1 MAADI
6 GPKIGLQGEQQF
18 KNAIKDIN
26 QSLKT
31 LDSEMKLVTSE
42 FDKNDTSMAKLNKQ
56 NAVYEKQLYTLNDKL
71 KVQGERLKE
80 AAAAYGEADSRTM
93 KLQQDYN
100 KTQAEI
106 NNLNHKIEA
115 NNQALKENNKYSE
128 IASKAFKAVAV
139 AAAASA
145 AAVAAAAAAAV
156 KIVKSFANMALE
168 AGKAAD
174 ELTTLSK
181 QTGLSTDE
189 LQRYQ
194 FAADRIDVSLDTIT
208 GSMTKLT
215 RNMSS
220 ASKGSKTASEAF
232 AKLGVAVT
240 DSNGELRDRNEVFRE
255 TIKALGKIENVTE
268 RDAVAMDIFGKS
280 AQELNPLILG
290 GADAL
295 EEFGDEAQRA
305 GLILSS
311 GQLENLNKLNDS
323 MDRLKVTWSSAKML
337 FASAFSADMGAT
349 IDIITN
355 SVQRLTKAFSENGLE
370 GVLKELPSVI
380 DDLAGEMKGKLEV
393 IAEIGGELLQA
404 LAQGFAALVPVLVPA
419 AIEAITTLAEALIQ
433 PDNLSKILSSAAT
446 AIVTLVKGLVANF
459 PQIVTAGIQAIG
471 ELVRGLLSAVASLIP
486 KSAIE
491 TVSSFISGIRDRF
504 TYLFTAGAEII
515 GKVKEGIFSIISK
528 AWNWGSELVG
538 NFIDGLRSKWESLKT
553 ACKDLATSIWSYF
566 HHSHPEEGPLADD
579 YKWGPDFVKQLADG
593 ISDNG
598 WRVKNAVDGVA
609 SDMQI
614 SPDAQFAASARNSTP
629 DWKIYLSTGELVG
642 GIAKTMNNTLGRA
655 YVQDVRGSMAW

>member
-115 NNQALKENNKYSE
+115 NNQALKQNNKYSE
-128 IASKAFKAVAV
+128 IASKSFKAVGV
-139 AAAASA
+139 AAAATA
-145 AAVAAAAAAAV
+145 AAIAAAAAAAL
-156 KIVKSFANMALE
+156 KIVKSFSKMAVE

-174 ELTTLSK
+174 ELVTLSK

-220 ASKGSKTASEAF
+220 ASKGSKTASAAF

-240 DSNGELRDRNEVFRE
+240 DSNGELRDRNEVFKE
-255 TIKALGKIENVTE
+255 TINALGKIENVTE

-295 EEFGDEAQRA
+295 EQFGDEAQRA

-311 GQLENLNKLNDS
+311 GQLNNLNLLNDA
-323 MDRLKVTWSSAKML
+323 MDRLSVTWSKAKML
-337 FASAFSADMGAT
+337 FASTFSAEMGAT
-349 IDIITN
+349 IDLVTDA
-355 SVQRLTKAFSENGLE
+355 VQRLTKAFSEGGIEQALA
-370 GVLKELPSVI
+370 ELPMIVE
-380 DDLAGEMKGKLEV
+380 DLAGDLSEKVKKFG
-393 IAEIGGELLQA
+393 EIGGELLKA
-404 LAQGFAALVPVLVPA
+404 LAKGISIMAPALVPA
-419 AIEAITTLAEALIQ
+419 ALEALDTFVEAILEPDTLKAVLEAAGQVVITFAKGVIS
-433 PDNLSKILSSAAT
+433 NLPL
-446 AIVTLVKGLVANF
+446 IVT
-459 PQIVTAGIQAIG
+459 TAWDLLK
-471 ELVRGLLSAVASLIP
+471 ELVRAIGDAIVSLIP
-486 KSAIE
+486 
-491 TVSSFISGIRDRF
+491 D
-504 TYLFTAGAEII
+504 
-515 GKVKEGIFSIISK
+515 EGRQ
-528 AWNWGSELVG
+528 LVT
-538 NFIDGLRSKWESLKT
+538 NFIDGIKSYFSNLFQTGKNIVTEMGSGVKENLSETWKWG
-553 ACKDLATSIWSYF
+553 KDLIDGFIGGIKQKWQDLKNACSSTAKIVKNFLGFSV
-566 HHSHPEEGPLADD
+566 PEEGPLSDA
-579 YKWGPDFVKQLADG
+579 YTYGPDFMKLYAKG
-593 ISDNG
+593 ISDNA

-609 SDMQI
+609 NDMQI

-655 YVQDVRGSMAW
+655 YVQDVRGAMA